1 MDRAGRV
8 TYGTLERDGRHS
20 QADARGVLVEA
31 GRWLMQAV
39 QARTR
44 ITLKNILFATD
55 FSQAADAAA
64 PMAIQIARR
73 YGAKVYGVH
82 VNRFDDYTATAPNT
96 WAAMAEAAEK
106 ETKEDAGRLDEQLQ
120 GIEHEVVIGEGNL
133 WEMLSNLIS
142 EKEIDLVVVG
152 TRGRTGFGKTL
163 LGSVAEQILRQSP
176 CPVLTVGPHV
186 NPWSDEYVK
195 MRKIVFA
202 TDLATDTPVAA
213 PHAISL
219 AQENQAHL
227 VLLHVIQD
235 PHARDLVERPQVV
248 DLKARKLQQLVTEQ
262 AGLWC
267 DPTYIVEQ
275 GPAAEK
281 ILDVAKRR
289 HTDLIVLGAR
299 PAKGL
304 ATHLN
309 MGTVHK
315 VVSQATC
322 PVLTVRG

>member
-1 MDRAGRV
+1 
-8 TYGTLERDGRHS
+8 
-20 QADARGVLVEA
+20 
-31 GRWLMQAV
+31 MQAV

-44 ITLKNILFATD
+44 ITVKNILFATD
-55 FSQAADAAA
+55 FSTASDAAA
-64 PMAIQIARR
+64 LIAMQIAKR

-82 VNRFDDYTATAPNT
+82 VNRFDDYTAAAPNA

-106 ETKEDAGRLDEQLQ
+106 QTKEQARRLNEQLQ
-120 GIEHEVVIGEGNL
+120 SVEHEVVIGEGNT
-133 WEMLSNLIS
+133 WEVTSKLIKQ
-142 EKEIDLVVVG
+142 EEIDLVVVG
-152 TRGRTGFGKTL
+152 TRGRTGLGKAL

-186 NPWSDEYVK
+186 NLWSDEYAK
-195 MRKIVFA
+195 MREILYA
-202 TDLATDTPVAA
+202 TDLVAELPMAA
-213 PHAISL
+213 PYAISL

-227 VLLHVIQD
+227 VLLHVIED
-235 PHARDLVERPQVV
+235 PKAGDLVDSPEVV
-248 DLKARKLQQLVTEQ
+248 DVKQRKLQQLVTEQ

-267 DPTYIVEQ
+267 EPTFVVEQ

-299 PAKGL
+299 PATGL

-309 MGTVHK
+309 IGTVHK

-322 PVLTVRG
+322 PVLTIRG

>member
-1 MDRAGRV
+1 MK
-8 TYGTLERDGRHS
+8 
-20 QADARGVLVEA
+20 
-31 GRWLMQAV
+31 AV

-44 ITLKNILFATD
+44 ITVKNILFATD
-55 FSQAADAAA
+55 FSPAADLAA
-64 PMAIQIARR
+64 PIAIQIAQR
-73 YGAKVYGVH
+73 YGAKIYGVH
-82 VNRFDDYTATAPNT
+82 VNRFEDYTAAAPNA

-106 ETKEDAGRLDEQLQ
+106 ETKEDAGRLNEQLQ
-120 GIEHEVVIGEGNL
+120 SIEHEVVVGEGNI
-133 WEMLSNLIS
+133 WEVVSDLIKD
-142 EKEIDLVVVG
+142 KEIDLVVLG
-152 TRGRTGFGKTL
+152 TRGRTGLGRAI

-176 CPVLTVGPHV
+176 CPVLTVGPHL

-195 MRKIVFA
+195 MREIVYA

-213 PHAISL
+213 PYAISL

-227 VLLHVIQD
+227 VLLHVIED
-235 PHARDLVERPQVV
+235 TKAGDLVDSRGVV
-248 DLKARKLQQLVTEQ
+248 DLKERKLQQLVMEQ

-289 HTDLIVLGAR
+289 HTDLIVMGAR

-309 MGTVHK
+309 MNTVHN

>member
-1 MDRAGRV
+1 MK
-8 TYGTLERDGRHS
+8 
-20 QADARGVLVEA
+20 
-31 GRWLMQAV
+31 AV

-44 ITLKNILFATD
+44 ITVKNILFATD
-55 FSQAADAAA
+55 FSPAADAAA
-64 PMAIQIARR
+64 PIAIEIAQR

-82 VNRFDDYTATAPNT
+82 VNRFDDYTAAVPNA

-106 ETKEDAGRLDEQLQ
+106 ETKEDAGRLNEQLQ
-120 GIEHEVVIGEGNL
+120 CIEHEVVIGEGSI
-133 WEMLSNLIS
+133 WEVVSGLIK
-142 EKEIDLVVVG
+142 EKEIDLVVLG
-152 TRGRTGFGKTL
+152 TRGRTGLGKTI

-186 NPWSDEYVK
+186 NLWSDEYAK
-195 MRKIVFA
+195 MREILYA
-202 TDLATDTPVAA
+202 TDLTADSPTAA
-213 PHAISL
+213 PYAISL

-227 VLLHVIQD
+227 VLLHVIED
-235 PHARDLVERPQVV
+235 AKAGDLVDSPEVV
-248 DLKARKLQQLVTEQ
+248 DVKERKLQQLVTEQ

-289 HTDLIVLGAR
+289 HTDLIVMGAR
-299 PAKGL
+299 PAKGF

-309 MGTVHK
+309 IGTVHN

>member
-1 MDRAGRV
+1 
-8 TYGTLERDGRHS
+8 
-20 QADARGVLVEA
+20 
-31 GRWLMQAV
+31 MQAV
-39 QARTR
+39 QAITR
-44 ITLKNILFATD
+44 ITVRNILFATD

-64 PMAIQIARR
+64 SIAIQLARR

-82 VNRFDDYTATAPNT
+82 VNRFDDYTAAAPNA

-106 ETKEDAGRLDEQLQ
+106 ETKEDAGRLNEQLQ
-120 GIEHEVVIGEGNL
+120 GVEHEVVIGEGNL
-133 WEMLSNLIS
+133 LEVLSNVIQQ
-142 EKEIDLVVVG
+142 KEIDLVVVG

-176 CPVLTVGPHV
+176 CPVLTIGPHV

-195 MRKIVFA
+195 MHEILYA

-213 PHAISL
+213 PYAISL

-227 VLLHVIQD
+227 VLLHVIED
-235 PHARDLVERPQVV
+235 PKAGDLVDSPEVV
-248 DLKARKLQQLVTEQ
+248 DLKERKLKQFVTEQ
-262 AGLWC
+262 VGLWC
-267 DPTYIVEQ
+267 EPTYIVEQ

-315 VVSQATC
+315 VVSQAKC

>member
-1 MDRAGRV
+1 MK
-8 TYGTLERDGRHS
+8 
-20 QADARGVLVEA
+20 
-31 GRWLMQAV
+31 AV

-64 PMAIQIARR
+64 PIAIQIARR

-82 VNRFDDYTATAPNT
+82 VIRSDDYTGVAPNA
-96 WAAMAEAAEK
+96 WASMAEAAEK
-106 ETKEDAGRLDEQLQ
+106 ETKEDAGRLNEQLQ

-133 WEMLSNLIS
+133 WEVLSNVIQQ
-142 EKEIDLVVVG
+142 KEIDLVVVG

-195 MRKIVFA
+195 MREILYA
-202 TDLATDTPVAA
+202 TDLAADYPIAA
-213 PHAISL
+213 PYAISL
-219 AQENQAHL
+219 AQENRAHL
-227 VLLHVIQD
+227 VLLNVIED
-235 PHARDLVERPQVV
+235 PKAGELVDSPEVV
-248 DLKARKLQQLVTEQ
+248 DVKQRKLEQLVTEQ

-267 DPTYIVEQ
+267 EPTYIVEQ

-289 HTDLIVLGAR
+289 PTDLIVLGAR

-304 ATHLN
+304 ATHLSI
-309 MGTVHK
+309 GTVHK
-315 VVSQATC
+315 VVSQAKC

>member
-1 MDRAGRV
+1 
-8 TYGTLERDGRHS
+8 
-20 QADARGVLVEA
+20 
-31 GRWLMQAV
+31 MQAV

-44 ITLKNILFATD
+44 IALKNILFATD

-64 PMAIQIARR
+64 PIAIQIARR

-82 VNRFDDYTATAPNT
+82 VNRFDDYTAAAPNA

-106 ETKEDAGRLDEQLQ
+106 ETKEDAGRLNEQLQ
-120 GIEHEVVIGEGNL
+120 GIEHEVVVGEGNI
-133 WEMLSNLIS
+133 WEVASNLIK
-142 EKEIDLVVVG
+142 EKGIDLVVLG
-152 TRGRTGFGKTL
+152 TRGRTGLVKTI

-186 NPWSDEYVK
+186 DPWSDEYAK
-195 MRKIVFA
+195 MREILYA
-202 TDLATDTPVAA
+202 TDLATDTPIAA
-213 PHAISL
+213 PYAISL

-227 VLLHVIQD
+227 VLLHVIESLK
-235 PHARDLVERPQVV
+235 AGDLMDNPKVV
-248 DLKARKLQQLVTEQ
+248 DLKERRLQQLVTEQ

-281 ILDVAKRR
+281 ILDVSKRR
-289 HTDLIVLGAR
+289 HTDLIVMGAR
-299 PAKGL
+299 PAKQL

-309 MGTVHK
+309 IGTVHK

>member
-1 MDRAGRV
+1 
-8 TYGTLERDGRHS
+8 
-20 QADARGVLVEA
+20 
-31 GRWLMQAV
+31 MQAV

-64 PMAIQIARR
+64 PIAIQIARR

-82 VNRFDDYTATAPNT
+82 VNRFDDYTVAAPNA

-106 ETKEDAGRLDEQLQ
+106 ETKEDAGRLNEQLQ
-120 GIEHEVVIGEGNL
+120 GVEHEVVIGEGSL
-133 WEMLSNLIS
+133 WEVLSNVIQQ
-142 EKEIDLVVVG
+142 KEIDLVVVG

-195 MRKIVFA
+195 MREIVYA

-213 PHAISL
+213 PYAISL

-227 VLLHVIQD
+227 VLLHVIED
-235 PHARDLVERPQVV
+235 PKPGDLVDSPEGVN
-248 DLKARKLQQLVTEQ
+248 LKARKLQQLVTEQ

-267 DPTYIVEQ
+267 EPTYIVEQ

-281 ILDVAKRR
+281 ILDVANRR

-315 VVSQATC
+315 VLSQATC

>member
-1 MDRAGRV
+1 
-8 TYGTLERDGRHS
+8 
-20 QADARGVLVEA
+20 
-31 GRWLMQAV
+31 MQVV

-55 FSQAADAAA
+55 FSQAAGAAA
-64 PMAIQIARR
+64 PIAIQIARR
-73 YGAKVYGVH
+73 YGSKVYGVH
-82 VNRFDDYTATAPNT
+82 VNRFDDYTAAAPSA
-96 WAAMAEAAEK
+96 WAAMAERAEK
-106 ETKEDAGRLDEQLQ
+106 ETREDAGRLNEQLQ
-120 GIEHEVVIGEGNL
+120 SIEHEVVIGEGNL
-133 WEMLSNLIS
+133 WEVLSNMIQQ
-142 EKEIDLVVVG
+142 KEIDLVVVG

-195 MRKIVFA
+195 MREILYA
-202 TDLATDTPVAA
+202 TNLSTDAPVAA
-213 PHAISL
+213 PYAISL

-227 VLLHVIQD
+227 VLLHVIED
-235 PHARDLVERPQVV
+235 PKAGDLVDSPEVT
-248 DLKARKLQQLVTEQ
+248 DLKERKLQQLVTEQ

-267 DPTYIVEQ
+267 EPTYIVEQ

-289 HTDLIVLGAR
+289 PTDLIVLGAR
-299 PAKGL
+299 SAKGL
-304 ATHLN
+304 ATHMN
-309 MGTVHK
+309 IGTVHK
-315 VVSQATC
+315 VVSQAKC

>member
-1 MDRAGRV
+1 
-8 TYGTLERDGRHS
+8 
-20 QADARGVLVEA
+20 
-31 GRWLMQAV
+31 MQAV

-64 PMAIQIARR
+64 PIAIQIARR

-82 VNRFDDYTATAPNT
+82 VNRFDDYTVAAPNA

-106 ETKEDAGRLDEQLQ
+106 ETKEDAGRLNEQLQ

-133 WEMLSNLIS
+133 WEVLSNLIS

-195 MRKIVFA
+195 MREIVYA
-202 TDLATDTPVAA
+202 TDLATDTPVVA
-213 PHAISL
+213 PYAISL

-227 VLLHVIQD
+227 VLLHVIEH
-235 PHARDLVERPQVV
+235 PKPGDLVDSPEGVN
-248 DLKARKLQQLVTEQ
+248 LKARKLQQLVTEQ

-267 DPTYIVEQ
+267 EPTYIVEQ

-289 HTDLIVLGAR
+289 HTDLIVMGAR

>member
-1 MDRAGRV
+1 MK
-8 TYGTLERDGRHS
+8 
-20 QADARGVLVEA
+20 
-31 GRWLMQAV
+31 AV

-55 FSQAADAAA
+55 FSPAADAAV
-64 PMAIQIARR
+64 PLAIQIARR

-82 VNRFDDYTATAPNT
+82 VNRIDDYTTAAPNA

-106 ETKEDAGRLDEQLQ
+106 ETKGDAGRLNDQLQ
-120 GIEHEVVIGEGNL
+120 SIEHEVVIGEGKT
-133 WEMLSNLIS
+133 WEVMSDLI
-142 EKEIDLVVVG
+142 EQKGIDLVVLG
-152 TRGRTGFGKTL
+152 TRGRTGLGKTL
-163 LGSVAEQILRQSP
+163 LGSVAEQILRQSQ

-186 NPWSDEYVK
+186 NLWSGEFVK
-195 MRKIVFA
+195 MREILYA
-202 TDLATDTPVAA
+202 TDLAADFPIAA
-213 PHAISL
+213 PYAVSL

-227 VLLHVIQD
+227 VLLHVIED
-235 PHARDLVERPQVV
+235 PKAGDLVNSPEVV
-248 DLKARKLQQLVTEQ
+248 EFKERKLQQLVTQQ
-262 AGLWC
+262 ARLWC
-267 DPTYIVEQ
+267 DPTYIVEH
-275 GPAAEK
+275 GPTAEK

-309 MGTVHK
+309 IGTVHK
-315 VVSQATC
+315 VVSQAEC

>member
-1 MDRAGRV
+1 MK
-8 TYGTLERDGRHS
+8 
-20 QADARGVLVEA
+20 
-31 GRWLMQAV
+31 AV

-44 ITLKNILFATD
+44 ITVKNILFATD
-55 FSQAADAAA
+55 FSPAANAAA
-64 PMAIQIARR
+64 PIAIEIAQR

-82 VNRFDDYTATAPNT
+82 VNRFDDYTAAAPNA

-106 ETKEDAGRLDEQLQ
+106 ETKEDAGRLNEQLQ
-120 GIEHEVVIGEGNL
+120 CIEHEVVLGEGNI
-133 WEMLSNLIS
+133 WEVVSGLIK
-142 EKEIDLVVVG
+142 EKEIDLVVLG
-152 TRGRTGFGKTL
+152 TRGRTGLGRAI

-186 NPWSDEYVK
+186 NLWSDEYAK
-195 MRKIVFA
+195 MREILYA
-202 TDLATDTPVAA
+202 TDLTADYPTAA
-213 PHAISL
+213 PYAISL

-227 VLLHVIQD
+227 VLLNVIED
-235 PHARDLVERPQVV
+235 AKAGDLVDSPEVV
-248 DLKARKLQQLVTEQ
+248 DLKERKLQQLVTEQ

-289 HTDLIVLGAR
+289 HTDLIVMGAR

-309 MGTVHK
+309 IGTVHN

>member
-1 MDRAGRV
+1 MK
-8 TYGTLERDGRHS
+8 
-20 QADARGVLVEA
+20 
-31 GRWLMQAV
+31 AV

-55 FSQAADAAA
+55 FSKAADAAA
-64 PMAIQIARR
+64 PIAIEIAQR
-73 YGAKVYGVH
+73 YGAKVFGVH
-82 VNRFDDYTATAPNT
+82 VNRFDDYTAVAPNA
-96 WAAMAEAAEK
+96 WAAMAEAAERGN
-106 ETKEDAGRLDEQLQ
+106 KEDARRLNEQLR
-120 GIEHEVVIGEGNL
+120 GIDHEVVVGEGKI
-133 WEMLSNLIS
+133 WEVISDLI
-142 EKEIDLVVVG
+142 EQKEIDLVVVG
-152 TRGRTGFGKTL
+152 TRGRTGLGKAL

-186 NPWSDEYVK
+186 NLWSDEYAK
-195 MRKIVFA
+195 MREILYA
-202 TDLATDTPVAA
+202 TDLEGDFPIAA

-227 VLLHVIQD
+227 VLLHVIED
-235 PHARDLVERPQVV
+235 PKVGDLVNSSQVK
-248 DLKARKLQQLVTEQ
+248 DFKERKLQQLVMQQ

-304 ATHLN
+304 ATHLTT
-309 MGTVHK
+309 GTVHR
-315 VVSQATC
+315 VVSHATC

>member
-1 MDRAGRV
+1 MK
-8 TYGTLERDGRHS
+8 
-20 QADARGVLVEA
+20 
-31 GRWLMQAV
+31 AV

-44 ITLKNILFATD
+44 ITVKNILFATD
-55 FSQAADAAA
+55 FSPAADAAA
-64 PMAIQIARR
+64 PIAIEIAQR

-82 VNRFDDYTATAPNT
+82 VNRFDDYTAAAPNA

-106 ETKEDAGRLDEQLQ
+106 ETKEDAGRLNEQLQ
-120 GIEHEVVIGEGNL
+120 CIEHEVVIGEGSI
-133 WEMLSNLIS
+133 WEVVSGLIK
-142 EKEIDLVVVG
+142 EKEIDLVVLG
-152 TRGRTGFGKTL
+152 TRGRTGLGKTI

-176 CPVLTVGPHV
+176 CAVLTVGPHV
-186 NPWSDEYVK
+186 NVWSDEYAK
-195 MRKIVFA
+195 MREILYA
-202 TDLATDTPVAA
+202 TDLTADSPTAA
-213 PHAISL
+213 PYAISL

-227 VLLHVIQD
+227 VLLHVIED
-235 PHARDLVERPQVV
+235 AKAGDLVDSPEVV
-248 DLKARKLQQLVTEQ
+248 DVKERKLQQLVTEQ

-289 HTDLIVLGAR
+289 HTDLIVMGAR
-299 PAKGL
+299 PAKGF

-309 MGTVHK
+309 IGTVHN

>member
-1 MDRAGRV
+1 MK
-8 TYGTLERDGRHS
+8 
-20 QADARGVLVEA
+20 
-31 GRWLMQAV
+31 AV

-44 ITLKNILFATD
+44 ITVKNILFATD
-55 FSQAADAAA
+55 FSPAANAAA
-64 PMAIQIARR
+64 PIAIEIAQR

-82 VNRFDDYTATAPNT
+82 VNRFDDYTAAAPNA

-106 ETKEDAGRLDEQLQ
+106 ETKEDAGRVNEQLQ
-120 GIEHEVVIGEGNL
+120 CIEHEVVIGEGNI
-133 WEMLSNLIS
+133 WEVVSNLIN
-142 EKEIDLVVVG
+142 EKEIDLVVLG
-152 TRGRTGFGKTL
+152 TRGRTGLVKTI
-163 LGSVAEQILRQSP
+163 LGSVAEQILRQAP

-186 NPWSDEYVK
+186 NLSADEHIK
-195 MRKIVFA
+195 MREILYA
-202 TDLATDTPVAA
+202 TDLTADYPTAA
-213 PHAISL
+213 PYAISL

-227 VLLHVIQD
+227 VLLNVIED
-235 PHARDLVERPQVV
+235 AKLGDLVDSPEVV
-248 DLKARKLQQLVTEQ
+248 DLKERKLQQLVTEQ

-267 DPTYIVEQ
+267 DPTYIVER

-289 HTDLIVLGAR
+289 HTDLIVMGAR

-309 MGTVHK
+309 IGTVHS

>member
-1 MDRAGRV
+1 
-8 TYGTLERDGRHS
+8 
-20 QADARGVLVEA
+20 
-31 GRWLMQAV
+31 MQAV

-55 FSQAADAAA
+55 FSQVADAAA
-64 PMAIQIARR
+64 PIAIQIARR

-82 VNRFDDYTATAPNT
+82 VNQFENYALASPEA
-96 WAAMAEAAEK
+96 WSAMAQAAEK
-106 ETKEDAGRLDEQLQ
+106 EAKEHNQHLEEQIN
-120 GIEHEVVIGEGNL
+120 GVEHEVVIAEGNIS
-133 WEMLSNLIS
+133 EVISNLIQQ
-142 EKEIDLVVVG
+142 KEIDLVVLG
-152 TRGRTGFGKTL
+152 TRGRKGLGKAL
-163 LGSVAEQILRQSP
+163 LGSVAEQILRQAS

-186 NPWSDEYVK
+186 NLWSDEYAK
-195 MRKIVFA
+195 MREILYA
-202 TDLATDTPVAA
+202 TDLVTDTPIAA
-213 PHAISL
+213 PYAISL

-227 VLLHVIQD
+227 VLLHVIEN
-235 PHARDLVERPQVV
+235 PKPGHLVDSPEGVN
-248 DLKARKLQQLVTEQ
+248 LKVRKLHQVVTEQ

-267 DPTYIVEQ
+267 EPTYIVEQ

-289 HTDLIVLGAR
+289 HTDLIVLGVR

-309 MGTVHK
+309 IGTVHK
-315 VVSQATC
+315 VVSQAMC

>member
-1 MDRAGRV
+1 
-8 TYGTLERDGRHS
+8 
-20 QADARGVLVEA
+20 
-31 GRWLMQAV
+31 MQAV
-39 QARTR
+39 QAITR
-44 ITLKNILFATD
+44 IALKNILFATD

-64 PMAIQIARR
+64 PIAIQIARR

-82 VNRFDDYTATAPNT
+82 VNRFDDYTAAAPNA

-106 ETKEDAGRLDEQLQ
+106 ETKEDAGRLNEQLQ
-120 GIEHEVVIGEGNL
+120 GVEHEVVIGEGNL
-133 WEMLSNLIS
+133 LELLSNVIQQ
-142 EKEIDLVVVG
+142 KEIDLVVVG

-176 CPVLTVGPHV
+176 CPVLTIGPHV

-195 MRKIVFA
+195 MHEILYA

-213 PHAISL
+213 PYAISL

-227 VLLHVIQD
+227 VLLHVIED
-235 PHARDLVERPQVV
+235 PKAGDLVDSPEVV
-248 DLKARKLQQLVTEQ
+248 DLKERKLKQFVTEQ
-262 AGLWC
+262 VGLWC
-267 DPTYIVEQ
+267 EPTYIVEQ

-315 VVSQATC
+315 VVSQAKC